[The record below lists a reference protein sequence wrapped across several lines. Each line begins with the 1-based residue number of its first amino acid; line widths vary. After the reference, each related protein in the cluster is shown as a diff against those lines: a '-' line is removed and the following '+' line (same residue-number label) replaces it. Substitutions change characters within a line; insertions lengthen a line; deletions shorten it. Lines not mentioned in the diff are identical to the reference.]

1 LGPPEPLKSLEVG
14 QSVNAF
20 RSVVVTPSSPDDNDD
35 EQHQED
41 EQRIDFTIERVA
53 NTPNIYVLR
62 SFVTPFEC
70 EQIQTLAK
78 ERGMKMAETIT
89 KNDTKSRKNCSVA
102 WLPSAGPD
110 ASSIVSGLVTSTAN
124 IFLSNSVKSH
134 TTAGVEDL
142 QVLKYDIGGEFVH
155 HHDGDCRILTVI
167 YYINGVGGT
176 WFPLADEDC
185 ASGTNNNNLPKNKA
199 KALELAEDLVPG
211 EHGILLTGSG
221 GGGDSG
227 TRAVRVNK
235 GDAAAF
241 YNYLDEG
248 SAQLD
253 WTALHCGLPSEKD
266 ETKWIANH
274 WYRLNVLASY

>member
-1 LGPPEPLKSLEVG
+1 MGPPEPLKSLEVG

-20 RSVVVTPSSPDDNDD
+20 RSV
-35 EQHQED
+35 EHQED
-41 EQRIDFTIERVA
+41 EQRIDFSIERVS

-62 SFVTPFEC
+62 NFVTPFEC

-102 WLPSAGPD
+102 WLPSSSGPD
-110 ASSIVSGLVTSTAN
+110 SSSIVSGLVASTAN

-134 TTAGVEDL
+134 PTAGVEDL

-185 ASGTNNNNLPKNKA
+185 ASGTNNNLPKNKA

-227 TRAVRVNK
+227 TRTVRVNK
-235 GDAAAF
+235 GDAVAF

-253 WTALHCGLPSEKD
+253 WTALHCGLPTSEKD